1 MPEPVDKRRASPAE
15 FGGSGGGPGSGAG
28 DGRDPAQAPMA
39 PADAL
44 RFAELLVARFSHELV
59 GPVGAVTNGLEL
71 MESLGAEAG
80 EEASGLVARSA
91 ESVKARVQFY
101 RAAYGRAGRDL
112 AGVAE
117 LRALCAPFFDVMEGV
132 DLDWPMAPVAPTL
145 EDDAPRLVLNLA
157 ALGAEA
163 LPRGGRVRL
172 DVDEATLAVT
182 AEGAQ
187 AGLPEPL
194 VAALDG
200 RAGIDD
206 LGPRTVHGYLTRQ
219 LASACGRRLSIAQ
232 EGAERL
238 VIAAPRTAAD

>member
-1 MPEPVDKRRASPAE
+1 MPEPVDKRQAGPAD
-15 FGGSGGGPGSGAG
+15 SGGTGPGGGAPG
-28 DGRDPAQAPMA
+28 GDPARAPMA
-39 PADAL
+39 PDDAP

-71 MESLGAEAG
+71 MESLGADAG

-91 ESVKARVQFY
+91 ESVKARLQFY

-172 DVDEATLAVT
+172 DLDATTMTVT
-182 AEGAQ
+182 ADGAQ

-194 VAALDG
+194 LAALDG
-200 RAGIDD
+200 AAGIAD
-206 LGPRTVHGYLTRQ
+206 LGPRTVHGYLTRH
-219 LASACGRRLSIAQ
+219 LADACGRRLSLARQ
-232 EGAERL
+232 GEDRL
-238 VIAAPRTAAD
+238 VLAAERTAAE